1 MVIETLYYMSATELC
16 EARRYGG
23 TYLVKD
29 MIYCL

>member
-1 MVIETLYYMSATELC
+1 MVIEELYYMSG

-23 TYLVKD
+23 AYLVKD